1 MKFSIKA
8 LMRVCSAL
16 VLGGSLLT
24 VNGWAQTTKTQEG
37 PNKAEGASPKADG
50 MARINISFKLDPRL
64 SGPTYGGERWVS
76 PPIFAG
82 AAGQDRVEAR
92 VAVIDA
98 KGRSVKISPKW
109 TPADADMVEVTP
121 NEGSA
126 VSIAVKRAGATT
138 IALTVPGASRQL
150 SVKAEHTGKAL
161 QVQISQ

>member
-1 MKFSIKA
+1 MKLSISA
-8 LMRVCSAL
+8 LTRVSSAL
-16 VLGGSLLT
+16 VLAGSLLAA
-24 VNGWAQTTKTQEG
+24 NGWAQTAKKEAG
-37 PNKAEGASPKADG
+37 PAQAEGASPKADG

-76 PPIFAG
+76 PPTFVG

-92 VAVIDA
+92 VAGIDA

-138 IALTVPGASRQL
+138 IALTVPGASMQL